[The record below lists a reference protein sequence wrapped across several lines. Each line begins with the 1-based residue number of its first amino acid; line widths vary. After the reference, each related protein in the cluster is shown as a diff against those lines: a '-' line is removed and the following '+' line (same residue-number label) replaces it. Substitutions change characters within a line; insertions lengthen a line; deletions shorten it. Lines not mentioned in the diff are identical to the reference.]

1 MTSHPEIILCQTNS
15 RLEKI
20 KNSRAKTY
28 RFSNTGFSIDDNNII
43 YQIALQILGEKKRA
57 LIFIMVNSKKNVK
70 KKKKNKYSSFKEI
83 EQMVIALININL
95 PL

>member
-28 RFSNTGFSIDDNNII
+28 RFSNTSFSIDDNNII
-43 YQIALQILGEKKRA
+43 YQIALQILG
-57 LIFIMVNSKKNVK
+57 K
-70 KKKKNKYSSFKEI
+70 KKGH
-83 EQMVIALININL
+83 
-95 PL
+95 